1 MGTVDEKYLIGDR
14 TGDEEGTAPTE
25 SEGYGGVLA
34 DSSGRQYW
42 SSKTI
47 KGVTDKLQGP
57 KA

>member
-1 MGTVDEKYLIGDR
+1 VDEKYLIGDR
-14 TGDEEGTAPTE
+14 TGDEEGTALTE
-25 SEGYGGVLA
+25 SEGYGSVLA
-34 DSSGRQYW
+34 DSSGRQHW